1 MSQSGGERRWLLP
14 ARGADWLVVSST
26 GYEARESKQQRVPD
40 VFVTSSLDHLLTTF
54 AARTLHAMYEAL
66 GGGTPVG
73 LSGLERGRYEQR
85 LKRRLAEAFT
95 HGELVALEV
104 ERPVLVPPPWAE
116 PPRPKPVEAPVAEP
130 TWLAVELKDEEGHPV
145 PHARYVVT
153 LPDGSTREGTLN
165 KNGYA
170 RVDGVNPG
178 QCKVSF
184 PELDGQSWS

>member
-14 ARGADWLVVSST
+14 ARGADWLVVPST
-26 GYEARESKQQRVPD
+26 GHEARESKQQRVPD

-66 GGGTPVG
+66 GGGTPIG
-73 LSGLERGRYEQR
+73 MSGLERGRYEQR

-130 TWLAVELKDEEGHPV
+130 TWLAVELKDEEGRPV